1 MGGAR
6 LSNDLCADSRD
17 VLFAID
23 DETDLT
29 IDDPKHFTIVGMNV
43 RDIDRASM
51 RLDVVVPFE
60 AAPGSFD
67 EGLAVDEL
75 GLDGRVGHGRTTS
88 REIRSIGLWFGE
100 DQKVKN

>member
-1 MGGAR
+1 
-6 LSNDLCADSRD
+6 
-17 VLFAID
+17 
-23 DETDLT
+23 
-29 IDDPKHFTIVGMNV
+29 
-43 RDIDRASM
+43 M